1 MSQPTYEHPVASPV
15 SGGQGVEPCTSCG
28 APLAGDQRYC
38 MYCGTRRPTAR
49 LDFLDVL
56 AGEPGGVGYAPP
68 VAPASVAAPPRGVD
82 GWLRA
87 NAPVLALGALLLA
100 TLLVG
105 LLVGHWATRSTVTA
119 TPTPAPQVIHITGGG
134 QAAAPAAPTTTSTP
148 AATEGGST
156 ATPSKKAAPAA
167 KSTNAKGAADVKG
180 LSKKQL
186 DKAVK
191 KGKPITTGSGTP
203 PPKDDK
209 PAGGGS
215 DFQTIG

>member
-1 MSQPTYEHPVASPV
+1 MSHSTYEHPVATPV
-15 SGGQGVEPCTSCG
+15 SGNGVEPCVSCG

-49 LDFLDVL
+49 LEFLDVL
-56 AGEPGGVGYAPP
+56 AGEPGGAGYALPA
-68 VAPASVAAPPRGVD
+68 APMPVAAPSPGVD

-87 NAPVLALGALLLA
+87 HAPALALGALLLT
-100 TLLVG
+100 TLLIG
-105 LLVGHWATRSTVTA
+105 LLVGHWATRSTPTA
-119 TPTPAPQVIHITGGG
+119 TPAAAPQVIRITGGG

-148 AATEGGST
+148 ATTTGGSGAT
-156 ATPSKKAAPAA
+156 TPSKKAAPAA
-167 KSTNAKGAADVKG
+167 KSTGAKGAADVKA

-191 KGKPITTGSGTP
+191 KGKPITTGSGAP

-209 PAGGGS
+209 PAAGGS

>member
-1 MSQPTYEHPVASPV
+1 MSQHTYEHPAATPATA
-15 SGGQGVEPCTSCG
+15 GQGVEPCTSCG
-28 APLAGDQRYC
+28 VPLAGDQRYC

-49 LDFLDVL
+49 LEFLDVL
-56 AGEPGGVGYAPP
+56 AGESGGAGYAPP
-68 VAPASVAAPPRGVD
+68 VAPTAVAAPARGVD
-82 GWLRA
+82 GWLRGH
-87 NAPVLALGALLLA
+87 APVLTLSALLLA
-100 TLLVG
+100 TLLIG

-119 TPTPAPQVIHITGGG
+119 TPTPAPQVIRITGSG
-134 QAAAPAAPTTTSTP
+134 QAAAPAAPTTTSAPT
-148 AATEGGST
+148 TTQGGSAT
-156 ATPSKKAAPAA
+156 TPSKRAAPAA
-167 KSTNAKGAADVKG
+167 KSSGAKGAADVKA

-191 KGKPITTGSGTP
+191 KGKPITTGSGAP

>member
-15 SGGQGVEPCTSCG
+15 TAGQGTEPCTSCG

-49 LDFLDVL
+49 LEFLDVL
-56 AGEPGGVGYAPP
+56 AGEPGGAGYAPA
-68 VAPASVAAPPRGVD
+68 VAPSSVAAPPRGVD
-82 GWLRA
+82 GWLRG
-87 NAPVLALGALLLA
+87 NAPALALAAVLLT
-100 TLLVG
+100 TLLIG
-105 LLVGHWATRSTVTA
+105 LLVGHWATRSTVAA
-119 TPTPAPQVIHITGGG
+119 TPTPAPQVIRITGGG

-148 AATEGGST
+148 AATGGGSA

-167 KSTNAKGAADVKG
+167 KSTSAKGAADVKA